1 VERGRKDGEGDERV
15 SMCLAARVVQDAPL
29 VDLRCR
35 QVKDAATSH
44 RRWNGGFADGT
55 HECGLAVRADV
66 SETCLVRRG
75 GDGSG
80 ELWCYG
86 PHGEREEWE
95 LRLPD
100 KIPWQ
105 ASSGLLARD
114 RRYLGKMM
122 TMRRW
127 ESGTLAVSLIF

>member
-1 VERGRKDGEGDERV
+1 VFSEKGW
-15 SMCLAARVVQDAPL
+15 
-29 VDLRCR
+29 
-35 QVKDAATSH
+35 
-44 RRWNGGFADGT
+44 RW
-55 HECGLAVRADV
+55 V
-66 SETCLVRRG
+66 
-75 GDGSG
+75 G

-127 ESGTLAVSLIF
+127 ESGTLAVSLIFLKLEEMGIAAEKEGYKRRELGQTIFNLHSRALQSLLVQLPVDSNARAVNG